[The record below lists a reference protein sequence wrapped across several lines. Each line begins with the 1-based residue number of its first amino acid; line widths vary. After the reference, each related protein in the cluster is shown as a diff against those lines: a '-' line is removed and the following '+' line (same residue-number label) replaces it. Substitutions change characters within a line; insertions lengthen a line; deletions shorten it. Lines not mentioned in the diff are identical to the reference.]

1 MRETGLKQVFYLN
14 TEYIL
19 FVQSVL
25 EMKFIK
31 GKKPLAEIQLKWGK
45 NRI

>member
-14 TEYIL
+14 TEYII

-25 EMKFIK
+25 GMKFIK
-31 GKKPLAEIQLKWGK
+31 EKKKPLAEI
-45 NRI
+45 